1 MFASE
6 EYKSFSDSKFNEVFG
21 LFLNGNNIGTIPG
34 TSTSI
39 SLINVNQN
47 VNSEFYVGNEESYY
61 NIEINDFTTT
71 LQAKESV
78 GVDF

>member
-6 EYKSFSDSKFNEVFG
+6 EYKSFSDSKFNYVFG

-34 TSTSI
+34 TSSSI

-47 VNSEFYVGNEESYY
+47 VNSEFYVGNEGSDY
-61 NIEINDFTTT
+61 NIEFNDFTTT